1 VGQRKDLTENVRAHL
16 FSCVTLPSDI
26 RQRTQEVRD
35 AAQALIKR
43 SRELS
48 DRTDVLIREA
58 EATSVRA
65 AAGSPRRDAETR
77 GLRV

>member
-1 VGQRKDLTENVRAHL
+1 MGQRKDLTENVRAQL

-48 DRTDVLIREA
+48 DRTDVLIREV
-58 EATSVRA
+58 EAHLFERQQALRA
-65 AAGSPRRDAETR
+65 AMRRREA
-77 GLRV
+77 